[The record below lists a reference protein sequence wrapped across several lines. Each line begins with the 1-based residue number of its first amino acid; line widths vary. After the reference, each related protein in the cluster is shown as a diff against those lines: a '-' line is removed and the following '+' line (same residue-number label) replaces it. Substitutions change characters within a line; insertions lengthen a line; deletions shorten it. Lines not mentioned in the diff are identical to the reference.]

1 MSGKRPLPQL
11 TPTPGPADHAPPG
24 PPRQTTRPPGVPGGR
39 VRLGVKLLSGYIQN
53 YFGMLRVTTQAGFG
67 DFRYKPE
74 KLNDFEIDEF
84 SFKEVHCRRI
94 LECFCDDPEIH
105 PTKNPLIALIPTD
118 AETRTRRGKWFR
130 MFTEYQC
137 AFAIINKKPELMR

>member
-1 MSGKRPLPQL
+1 
-11 TPTPGPADHAPPG
+11 
-24 PPRQTTRPPGVPGGR
+24 
-39 VRLGVKLLSGYIQN
+39 
-53 YFGMLRVTTQAGFG
+53 MLRVTTQAGFG
-67 DFRYKPE
+67 DFRYRDKPE

-84 SFKEVHCRRI
+84 CFKEVHCRRI

-118 AETRTRRGKWFR
+118 AETTTRRGKWFR